1 MLFPKY
7 HITLLILKK
16 KQPLAAHF
24 YKINYQTQYI
34 SNSTENFYSA
44 NEKLSK
50 YGVYIIR

>member
-24 YKINYQTQYI
+24 FKMNYQTQDM
-34 SNSTENFYSA
+34 SNSTEIFIPA
-44 NEKLSK
+44 NRKLSK
-50 YGVYIIR
+50 YGVYIIT